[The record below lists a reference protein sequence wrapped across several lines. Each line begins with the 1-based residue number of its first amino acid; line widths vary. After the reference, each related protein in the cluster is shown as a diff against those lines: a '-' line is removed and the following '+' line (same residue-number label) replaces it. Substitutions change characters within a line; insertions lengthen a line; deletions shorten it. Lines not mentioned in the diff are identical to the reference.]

1 MSDQVRQPDALPL
14 QTRLA
19 PLGTVDVASRTIE
32 VVWTT
37 GATVRRRRYI
47 GWDTSVPFDEEL
59 VVTSEAIDLTR
70 MQAGAPVLDSHSG
83 YSTDSIRAVVDK
95 VWLAGGQGLA
105 TLRFPSEGVRKSS
118 DELFEMARDKIIPN
132 ISVGY
137 RIDQVRVIA
146 PKKEGDIERRVI
158 EKWTPYEVSFVAVPA
173 DAGAQVRSGDT
184 RSFPVQIIGRATP
197 PGAIGTAAAVRSRML
212 MRARASGL
220 RV

>member
-1 MSDQVRQPDALPL
+1 MSEQVRQPDALPL

-19 PLGTVDVASRTIE
+19 PLTTIDIEARTIDC
-32 VVWTT
+32 VWTT

-59 VVTSEAIDLTR
+59 VVSAAAIDLTR
-70 MQAGAPVLDSHSG
+70 MRAGAPVLDSHAA
-83 YSTDSIRAVVDK
+83 YSTDGIRAVVDK
-95 VWLAGGQGLA
+95 VWLAGSEGLA
-105 TLRFPSEGVRKSS
+105 TLRFPTPGTDAAS
-118 DELFEMARDKIIPN
+118 DRLFEMARQKIIPN

-137 RIDQVRVIA
+137 RIDQVRVVA
-146 PKKEGDIERRVI
+146 PKKEGDIERRII

-184 RSFPVQIIGRATP
+184 RSFPVEILGQAGRIGP
-197 PGAIGTAAAVRSRML
+197 AAAARTRMQ

>member
-1 MSDQVRQPDALPL
+1 MSDQTRQPDALPL

-19 PLGTVDVASRTIE
+19 PLTTIDIEARTIDC
-32 VVWTT
+32 VWTT

-59 VVTSEAIDLTR
+59 IVSPEAIDLTR
-70 MQAGAPVLDSHSG
+70 MRSGAPVLDSHSSW
-83 YSTDSIRAVVDK
+83 STDNIRAVVDK
-95 VWLAGGQGLA
+95 VWLAGNEGLA
-105 TLRFPSEGVRKSS
+105 TLRFPTLGTDADS
-118 DELFEMARDKIIPN
+118 DRLFEMARQKIIPN

-137 RIDQVRVIA
+137 RIDQVRVVA

-158 EKWTPYEVSFVAVPA
+158 EKWTPYEVSFVAIPA

-184 RSFPVQIIGRATP
+184 RSFPVQIVGQSNRIGL
-197 PGAIGTAAAVRSRML
+197 AAAVRSRLL